1 MVSRLFERALSTG
14 AAGER
19 LSADEAFALVNA
31 NTPELIHELGK
42 ATLTNRQAR
51 FNDKATYIVNMHI
64 NPSNVCE
71 NHCSFCTYSARSR
84 DEHAYSLNEDE
95 IFRKIE
101 CFAPTE
107 VHIVGGLNQHWDYKR
122 NVDLI
127 RECRRRYPDLFIKG
141 FTAVEI
147 EYFARQE
154 KMEPR
159 KVLAELH
166 AAGLNAMPGGG
177 AEIFSKRMRQ
187 ILFPEKI
194 GAETWLDI
202 HKTAHQLGIPTNA
215 TMLFGFGESMAD
227 RVEHLLRLREVQD
240 ESGGFLCFIPLAF
253 QPTKE
258 KDNSSSHWAP
268 KMRHF
273 LFANLQ
279 NSYNKLRLGRKDWTF
294 YKNVKSIKQSP
305 SPIETLTLMA
315 ISRLILDNI
324 LHIKAYW
331 PMIGLETT
339 SAALSWGA
347 DDLDGT
353 LVEEK
358 IAHATGCQ
366 TPVSLT
372 SGQMEETI
380 RLGGFIPIERDG
392 RFLPKQREVLCNTP

>member
-1 MVSRLFERALSTG
+1 MVSRLFDRALSKG

-19 LSADEAFALVNA
+19 LSGDEALALVNA
-31 NTPELIHELGK
+31 ATPEVIHELGK

-51 FNDKATYIVNMHI
+51 YQDKATYIVNMHI

-71 NHCSFCTYSARSR
+71 NHCLFCTYSANSK
-84 DEHAYSLNEDE
+84 DDHAYSLNEEE
-95 IFRKIE
+95 IFRKVE
-101 CFAPTE
+101 RFAPTE
-107 VHIVGGLNQHWDYKR
+107 VHIVGGLNHHWDYKR
-122 NVDLI
+122 NLRLV
-127 RECRRRYPDLFIKG
+127 RECRQRYPDLFIKG

-159 KVLAELH
+159 MVLEELH
-166 AAGLNAMPGGG
+166 KAGLNAMPGGG

-187 ILFPEKI
+187 VLFHEKI

-202 HKTAHQLGIPTNA
+202 HKVAHQQGIPTNA
-215 TMLFGFGESMAD
+215 TMLFGFGESPAD

-258 KDNSSSHWAP
+258 RSNSSGHWRQ
-268 KMRHF
+268 KMKRF
-273 LFANLQ
+273 IFSNLQ
-279 NSYNKLRLGRKDWTF
+279 NSYNKLRLGREDWTF
-294 YKNVKSIKQSP
+294 YKSVKSIKQTP
-305 SPIETLTLMA
+305 SPMETLSLMA
-315 ISRLILDNI
+315 LSRLILDNI
-324 LHIKAYW
+324 PHIKAYW
-331 PMIGLETT
+331 PMIGLETAAT
-339 SAALSWGA
+339 ALSWGA

-366 TPVSLT
+366 TPASLT
-372 SGQMEETI
+372 GRQMEETI
-380 RLGGFIPIERDG
+380 RLGGFMPIERDG
-392 RFLPKQREVLCNTP
+392 RFLPKQRETVCSTL